1 MPVAT
6 SNNIRSFFEPK
17 SVAVAGVSTDPG
29 KMASII
35 FANLR
40 ENADK
45 GLLRANVYALNPA
58 HRRIGRVRC
67 YPSVISLPEV
77 PDLLIIAVPV
87 SLTLQIVKEA
97 AESGV
102 KAAVIVTSG
111 FAEAGRKDLEAELIK
126 AAASSGMR
134 ILGPNTI
141 GLLDTRSGVDSLFLR
156 PTKSLPG
163 GREVVSLHKPR
174 RGGVAVI
181 TQSGHLGEVIS
192 EELAANRV
200 GIRSLVGTGNQADV
214 SVEDLLGYFADDDHT
229 RVIAVYLEGVL
240 DGRRFMRESAKAS
253 GKKPVVVL
261 KVGKTGAGA
270 KAALT
275 HTASMAGDYQAYQA
289 AFRQSGLVEVPEI
302 EGLVDACVALSMLP
316 PMPGKRMVI
325 LTNAGGVGAIAADEA
340 QRLGLEVVSMSKG
353 AVAKIRA
360 EFSHSTFI
368 SNASLS
374 NPIDLTASASTDEFV
389 EMTGSLLSLNDYDM
403 ALLLPTHQT
412 PAMDYDIST
421 RLSQVILKSGKPVS
435 VCVIGRSALAT
446 RLHRDFLRRGVPS
459 FPTPERAVRA
469 LSAVVSYATLRRN
482 ASPPAEVRKADI
494 FHGISLKRG
503 QLDQPTIR
511 GLLRAYGIA
520 QPRSVVVGSVQDL
533 RRARGVRFP
542 VACKL
547 LSSGLIHKTDAGA
560 VLLDIPNKSRLAS
573 GFSGLKALS
582 AKKKMPFEGVLVQ
595 EMVKGGIEMI
605 VGAARNPAF
614 GPTVLFGF
622 GGTYTELTRDYSMAI
637 APVSPREAR
646 RMIAKTRL
654 SAILEGYRG
663 GPKVDLTDLS
673 ELISRFSRI
682 MVENP
687 SIEQIEINPLI
698 ATAHRLYAVDTRA
711 FVAPAAVVTS

>member
-1 MPVAT
+1 MLVTP

-45 GLLRANVYALNPA
+45 GLLGASVYAVNPA

-87 SLTLQIVKEA
+87 SMTLQIVKEA

-111 FAEAGRKDLEAELIK
+111 FAEAGRKDLEAELTK

-156 PTKSLPG
+156 PTKLLPG
-163 GREVVSLHKPR
+163 GREVISLHKPR
-174 RGGVAVI
+174 RGSVAVI

-192 EELAANRV
+192 EELAANWV

-214 SVEDLLGYFADDDHT
+214 SVEDLLGYFADDDYT
-229 RVIAVYLEGVL
+229 NVVAVYLEGVL
-240 DGRRFMRESAKAS
+240 DGRRFMRESAKAT

-261 KVGKTGAGA
+261 KVGKTDAGA
-270 KAALT
+270 RAALT
-275 HTASMAGDYQAYQA
+275 HTASLAGDYQAYQA
-289 AFRQSGLVEVPEI
+289 AFRQSGLVEAPEI

-316 PMPGKRMVI
+316 PIMGKRLVI

-340 QRLGLEVVSMSKG
+340 QRLGLEVVPMSKG
-353 AVAKIRA
+353 AVARVRS
-360 EFSHSTFI
+360 EFSQSRFI
-368 SNASLS
+368 SSASLS
-374 NPIDLTASASTDEFV
+374 NPIDLTASASTSEFV
-389 EMTGSLLSLNDYDM
+389 EMTRSLLNDNEYDM

-412 PAMDYDIST
+412 PAIDYDVST

-435 VCVIGRSALAT
+435 VCVIGRSPLAT

-469 LSAVVSYATLRRN
+469 LWAAVSCAALRRN
-482 ASPPAEVRKADI
+482 ASPLAELRRTDA
-494 FHGISLKRG
+494 FHRIGHKGG
-503 QLDQPTIR
+503 QLDQPTIG
-511 GLLRAYGIA
+511 GLLRWYDIA
-520 QPRSVVVGSVQDL
+520 QPRSVIVGSVRDL
-533 RRARGVRFP
+533 RRARRIRFP

-547 LSSGLIHKTDAGA
+547 LSSGLIHKTESGA
-560 VLLDIPNKSRLAS
+560 VLLDIPNASGLAS
-573 GFSGLKALS
+573 GFSELKALS
-582 AKKKMPFEGVLVQ
+582 AKKKIPFEGVLVQ

-605 VGAARNPAF
+605 VGATRNTAF

-622 GGTYTELTRDYSMAI
+622 GGTYTELTRDHSMAI

-646 RMIAKTRL
+646 EMIARTMM
-654 SAILEGYRG
+654 SPILGGYRG
-663 GPKVDLTDLS
+663 GPKVDVNRLCD
-673 ELISRFSRI
+673 LISRFSRI

-698 ATAHRLYAVDTRA
+698 ATGGQIYAVDTRA
-711 FVAPAAVVTS
+711 FVSAPATTPV